1 MNISSNLVLDL
12 HLDPDLVDA
21 IQEKRPSSKMMN
33 SYRAYY
39 RIVYVMVTWRC

>member
-21 IQEKRPSSKMMN
+21 IQENYITELFM
-33 SYRAYY
+33 
-39 RIVYVMVTWRC
+39 